1 MKNIITVVI
10 PVYKNSHLLIDALQ
24 SLKLQTYKK
33 FEVIVV
39 NDGSQETRQIKKIVA
54 SFKSNLKL
62 TLYNLKK
69 NRGVSYA
76 LNKGIKNAKGKY
88 ISWLSHDD
96 YFHPDKFKKQIKIIN
111 KNKLVFTGFYLV
123 DIKKNIIKKKLY
135 GKFFFKHYF
144 NILLRDNLNLCTALV
159 HKDIYKQSGLFDLK
173 KKHTQD
179 YEMMYKLFKRY
190 KVLILNQPLFF
201 SRTHNNQTS
210 KLFNKE
216 ANIEKINFLNSKFH
230 SIKNVFNKSNI
241 FKKIY
246 IIFFLRLKNIDKVS
260 TKVKKLTEN
269 QNIFFTLI
277 LKIIFVLSG
286 FCSVIKKK

>member
-10 PVYKNSHLLIDALQ
+10 PVYKNSHLLVDALQ

-39 NDGSQETRQIKKIVA
+39 NDGSQETRQIKKIVD

-76 LNKGIKNAKGKY
+76 LNKGIKNAKGEY

-123 DIKKNIIKKKLY
+123 DIKNNIIKKKLY

-144 NILLRDNLNLCTALV
+144 HILLRDNLNLCTALV

-190 KVLILNQPLFF
+190 KVLILNKPLFF
-201 SRTHNNQTS
+201 SRVHSNQTS
-210 KLFNKE
+210 KLLNKE
-216 ANIEKINFLNSKFH
+216 AKIEKINFLNSKFR

-260 TKVKKLTEN
+260 KKVKKLTEN
-269 QNIFFTLI
+269 QNIFFTLT

-286 FCSVIKKK
+286 ICSVIKKK